1 MTRQL
6 SKELMRKLIHVSYTS
21 FFAYLLILNSPYLIY
36 YLLITLCWMLVYEHY
51 RHTSFF
57 IRQAVQRLGITYIL
71 RDHEHSAWTGAT
83 YVVIACVLC
92 KMLFNPLTSMLSI
105 LILGL
110 GDTAAALIGQ
120 NFGTSHKHGKSLIG
134 SSAFFVTACCIV
146 GYTGYVLKLP
156 LIFYITSIFAS
167 IMAMCAERYSSRID
181 IDDNIAIPLVFGCIF
196 YTLYPL

>member
-1 MTRQL
+1 MPGQL

-21 FFAYLLILNSPYLIY
+21 FFAYLFILNPPYLIY

-57 IRQAVQRLGITYIL
+57 IRQILQRLGVTYIL
-71 RDHEHSAWTGAT
+71 RDHEHSTWTGAT

-92 KMLFNPLTSMLSI
+92 KILFNPLTSMLSI
-105 LILGL
+105 LILGI

-120 NFGTSHKHGKSLIG
+120 NFGTSHRHGKSLIG
-134 SSAFFVTACCIV
+134 SGAFFISACCIV
-146 GYTGYVLKLP
+146 VCTGYMLKLP
-156 LIFYITSIFAS
+156 LVFYIISIFAS
-167 IMAMCAERYSSRID
+167 IMAMFAERYSSRID

-196 YTLYPL
+196 YTLCPL